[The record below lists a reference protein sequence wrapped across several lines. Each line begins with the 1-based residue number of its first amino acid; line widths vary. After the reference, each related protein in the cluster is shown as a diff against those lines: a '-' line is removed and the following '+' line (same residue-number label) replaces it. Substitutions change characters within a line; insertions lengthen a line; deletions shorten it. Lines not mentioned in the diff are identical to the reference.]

1 MIVIMRWKRSLVH
14 TYIVASGCLVN
25 RCPSNAWACWDT
37 FLHCALL
44 SYAEHASDLSSN
56 GSMETALGEYKSLQR
71 FFLRIATLTIFS
83 IDLSNSIKDRLKP
96 HPCLEVLVLITS
108 LKKSSRNWGSL
119 LIFVYSR
126 GALTKQYHPITA
138 GYPSGRAQGI
148 FYLFFLGFFFFFDL
162 KINLNADPQSV
173 LTTHHHIAG
182 LLMRR
187 FAQTAGKAYIII
199 LCPFYRST
207 SWGYKKSG
215 SVTQGPSSKKKT
227 KKKKPTQ
234 KLINAA
240 SKIWR

>member
-1 MIVIMRWKRSLVH
+1 MFHQHFSNHFLQILILKSFEVIRECGHPGNLMIVIMRWKRSLVH

-71 FFLRIATLTIFS
+71 FFLRIATLTIFK

-119 LIFVYSR
+119 LI
-126 GALTKQYHPITA
+126 
-138 GYPSGRAQGI
+138 
-148 FYLFFLGFFFFFDL
+148 
-162 KINLNADPQSV
+162 SV
-173 LTTHHHIAG
+173 
-182 LLMRR
+182 
-187 FAQTAGKAYIII
+187 
-199 LCPFYRST
+199 
-207 SWGYKKSG
+207 
-215 SVTQGPSSKKKT
+215 
-227 KKKKPTQ
+227 
-234 KLINAA
+234 
-240 SKIWR
+240 